1 MPDDLRLDVETLRA
15 SSDVISDATTDAV
28 ADVDANTKGAPSVST
43 AAGDEVAADV
53 AAHGLFVTFEG
64 GDGAGKTTQIERAA
78 AWLRE
83 LGREVVITREPGGT
97 PLGVEIRRLLLH
109 GDDVASRAEALLY
122 AADRAHHV
130 ETLVRP
136 ALARGA
142 VVLQDRYI
150 DSSIAYQGA
159 GRALAADD
167 VESISRW
174 ATRGLTPDV
183 TVLIDVSP
191 EVARE
196 RRGARGAEDRLER
209 EADDFHTRVREH
221 FLRLAARDEARYL
234 VLDAGRSRD
243 DLTAAVRRTR
253 RLLDLDGDPP
263 RRRRQHE
270 TVPQPG
276 GPSGHAGV
284 HRDLRPVAGLA
295 RHRAQGQT
303 RQPVTL
309 EHALGGLGGVG
320 DRAGVGHGEDGGE
333 AAGRGGRGPGPHR
346 LRVLATGLA
355 QVRVQVDE
363 PRQEGQPVGVDAR
376 GALPRGGLGPDGGDD
391 AVPDEDVG
399 GLATEHGCAGDQQ
412 VAHACPPSSGRPEA
426 SRW

>member
-28 ADVDANTKGAPSVST
+28 ADVDANTKGAPSAST

-221 FLRLAARDEARYL
+221 FLCLAARDEARYL

-243 DLTAAVRRTR
+243 DLTAAVRTR
-253 RLLDLDGDPP
+253 LEQLLESDTT
-263 RRRRQHE
+263 RAS
-270 TVPQPG
+270 G
-276 GPSGHAGV
+276 GPS
-284 HRDLRPVAGLA
+284 
-295 RHRAQGQT
+295 
-303 RQPVTL
+303 
-309 EHALGGLGGVG
+309 
-320 DRAGVGHGEDGGE
+320 
-333 AAGRGGRGPGPHR
+333 
-346 LRVLATGLA
+346 
-355 QVRVQVDE
+355 
-363 PRQEGQPVGVDAR
+363 
-376 GALPRGGLGPDGGDD
+376 
-391 AVPDEDVG
+391 
-399 GLATEHGCAGDQQ
+399 
-412 VAHACPPSSGRPEA
+412 
-426 SRW
+426 

>member
-64 GDGAGKTTQIERAA
+64 GDGAGKTTQIE
-78 AWLRE
+78 RE

-221 FLRLAARDEARYL
+221 FLCLAARDEARYL

-243 DLTAAVRRTR
+243 DLTAAVRTR
-253 RLLDLDGDPP
+253 LEQLLKSGTT
-263 RRRRQHE
+263 RAS
-270 TVPQPG
+270 G
-276 GPSGHAGV
+276 GPS
-284 HRDLRPVAGLA
+284 
-295 RHRAQGQT
+295 
-303 RQPVTL
+303 
-309 EHALGGLGGVG
+309 
-320 DRAGVGHGEDGGE
+320 
-333 AAGRGGRGPGPHR
+333 
-346 LRVLATGLA
+346 
-355 QVRVQVDE
+355 
-363 PRQEGQPVGVDAR
+363 
-376 GALPRGGLGPDGGDD
+376 
-391 AVPDEDVG
+391 
-399 GLATEHGCAGDQQ
+399 
-412 VAHACPPSSGRPEA
+412 
-426 SRW
+426 

>member
-1 MPDDLRLDVETLRA
+1 M
-15 SSDVISDATTDAV
+15 
-28 ADVDANTKGAPSVST
+28 
-43 AAGDEVAADV
+43 

-209 EADDFHTRVREH
+209 EADGFHTRVREH
-221 FLRLAARDEARYL
+221 FLCLAARDEARYL

-243 DLTAAVRRTR
+243 DLTAAVRTR
-253 RLLDLDGDPP
+253 LEQLLESDTT
-263 RRRRQHE
+263 RAS
-270 TVPQPG
+270 G
-276 GPSGHAGV
+276 GPS
-284 HRDLRPVAGLA
+284 
-295 RHRAQGQT
+295 
-303 RQPVTL
+303 
-309 EHALGGLGGVG
+309 
-320 DRAGVGHGEDGGE
+320 
-333 AAGRGGRGPGPHR
+333 
-346 LRVLATGLA
+346 
-355 QVRVQVDE
+355 
-363 PRQEGQPVGVDAR
+363 
-376 GALPRGGLGPDGGDD
+376 
-391 AVPDEDVG
+391 
-399 GLATEHGCAGDQQ
+399 
-412 VAHACPPSSGRPEA
+412 
-426 SRW
+426 